1 MRQRATESVQFP
13 DDQAIAGVDV
23 GERLLESGA
32 IIPRSAGLLFKQ
44 MTRIDASGE
53 QGVALQVRGLPV
65 VVTGDPHV
73 PHEHVRETPLVSF
86 PSLPAIRHVFRTDF
100 AWLCWGCQAPAP
112 WCREAPVCRTPLSS
126 VLSFYDIACQLLLG
140 SSREI
145 TSCQGLRRALV
156 TIQAEIST
164 T

>member
-13 DDQAIAGVDV
+13 DDQAIAGADV
-23 GERLLESGA
+23 VERLLESGA
-32 IIPRSAGLLFKQ
+32 IIPRSAGLIFKQ

-86 PSLPAIRHVFRTDF
+86 PSLRAIRHVFRTYF
-100 AWLCWGCQAPAP
+100 AWFGRGWQAGPAR
-112 WCREAPVCRTPLSS
+112 CRKPPVSRQGFEDSLSRSKSRMQGRTRP
-126 VLSFYDIACQLLLG
+126 AEG
-140 SSREI
+140 SSPRD
-145 TSCQGLRRALV
+145 ALL
-156 TIQAEIST
+156 AAARGRGG
-164 T
+164 

>member
-13 DDQAIAGVDV
+13 DDQAIAGADV
-23 GERLLESGA
+23 VERLLESGA
-32 IIPRSAGLLFKQ
+32 IIPRSAGLIFKQ

-100 AWLCWGCQAPAP
+100 AWLCWGCQAHKRELKHMNHDSQDQHGLPVK
-112 WCREAPVCRTPLSS
+112 WCCETITTIFRRVPCWSKAMIPT
-126 VLSFYDIACQLLLG
+126 VL
-140 SSREI
+140 
-145 TSCQGLRRALV
+145 
-156 TIQAEIST
+156 
-164 T
+164 